1 MMLRDVLRHEILS
14 MLDEFSRRLA
24 LSSGSAIRTHS
35 TFNDAFLVRAYAR
48 GERSDGAEVAVIV
61 DVKAD
66 GGILDIDSVICGED
80 GHIYKLGPS
89 IEVAVVDDRKAL
101 DLFRE
106 WSRRFSKY
114 LEENER
120 YVVELLAG

>member
-1 MMLRDVLRHEILS
+1 
-14 MLDEFSRRLA
+14 MLDELSRRLA
-24 LSSGSAIRTHS
+24 LSSGVAIRTDY

-48 GERSDGAEVAVIV
+48 GERSDGAEVAVTV
-61 DVKAD
+61 DVKAE
-66 GGILDIDSVICGED
+66 GGILDIDSDICGED
-80 GHIYKLGPS
+80 GQIYKLGPS
-89 IEVAVVDDRKAL
+89 IEVAVLDDREAM

-106 WSRRFSKY
+106 WSHRFRRY